1 MAASGEQQQET
12 AATAKRRVAQPT
24 KKARSMAARDRE
36 PEFLDNPVPA
46 DEARAKW
53 PQRYQRGS
61 PKWCVPDLISFLSC
75 FSFMPSTCLLKLSGL
90 VPGTQ
95 DYNQKWPSQELVAK
109 DLHDTEWKF
118 RHIYR
123 AMALNPYI
131 WDFE

>member
-12 AATAKRRVAQPT
+12 AAAAKRRVAQPT
-24 KKARSMAARDRE
+24 KKARSMTAGNWE
-36 PEFLDNPVPA
+36 PEFLDDPVPA

-53 PQRYQRGS
+53 PQRYERGS
-61 PKWCVPDLISFLSC
+61 PKLCVPDLISFLSC
-75 FSFMPSTCLLKLSGL
+75 FSFMP
-90 VPGTQ
+90 
-95 DYNQKWPSQELVAK
+95 DYNQQRPSQELVAK
-109 DLHDTEWKF
+109 DLHGTEWKF